1 MRRLLMMYDDHGIRA
16 ALTVVLERGFDV
28 TTAATASEGLYR
40 LTGLSPDLVVL
51 DMATLDLDPAAF
63 LSGLRAR
70 RSGCPVIV
78 VNADGRAPGIA
89 ELTALALDGLLFKPF
104 ELDKLLERI
113 DSVLGARGAGRL
125 CPRFSGH
132 VSRSIQH
139 LAHHYGEPLTVDT
152 LATTIGVSA
161 SHLAHLFVRE
171 TGRSVRVFLAQL
183 RVEVAKRLLTRH
195 EHKLEQVAELSGF
208 CDASHF
214 SRVFRQHVGCRP
226 GEYRRALRDPGWNA
240 GMTVTHIFFLGWS
253 QATAVGSSIS
263 ADTVIVRQ
271 PRRPPSS

>member
-125 CPRFSGH
+125 CPPFRSDARGALLDLDGPEALDSLLDGGMGGEQTKQAP
-132 VSRSIQH
+132 SREWIHDEQMRRRRVGIEGNA
-139 LAHHYGEPLTVDT
+139 LG
-152 LATTIGVSA
+152 
-161 SHLAHLFVRE
+161 SHLKPLQ
-171 TGRSVRVFLAQL
+171 G
-183 RVEVAKRLLTRH
+183 
-195 EHKLEQVAELSGF
+195 
-208 CDASHF
+208 
-214 SRVFRQHVGCRP
+214 
-226 GEYRRALRDPGWNA
+226 
-240 GMTVTHIFFLGWS
+240 
-253 QATAVGSSIS
+253 
-263 ADTVIVRQ
+263 
-271 PRRPPSS
+271 